1 MINAWAYLIYNI
13 FVGHYYLYWG
23 WDRLFQKPPLVVPVA
38 CLYPSS
44 GSRDNWWH
52 SGPYRWPWHAESQ
65 WSRVLNK
72 HIRDTFQGYGC
83 LLLGVASR
91 VSLWWII
98 RLCPVLSSVFYCF
111 GYCSE
116 NIFKALAPFGGC
128 EEEATSTRA
137 VKCNP
142 FLKEWVGLSSVVW
155 TQPSIPDL
163 FPIYTVLGF
172 VFGFQFWLSDNY
184 WLQANL
190 YLGLQDFDCE
200 DPRSY
205 CFSVLANHGK
215 SHIFSVELGS
225 ELAVWEKA
233 FQRAT
238 FMEVQRPG
246 VSMLWDSHSSHYQ
259 LWGNIWHL
267 GDGV

>member
-1 MINAWAYLIYNI
+1 M
-13 FVGHYYLYWG
+13 
-23 WDRLFQKPPLVVPVA
+23 
-38 CLYPSS
+38 
-44 GSRDNWWH
+44 
-52 SGPYRWPWHAESQ
+52 
-65 WSRVLNK
+65 
-72 HIRDTFQGYGC
+72 
-83 LLLGVASR
+83 
-91 VSLWWII
+91 
-98 RLCPVLSSVFYCF
+98 LSSVFYCF

-238 FMEVQRPG
+238 FMEVQRTGSKTYLCSWQGETLCFTVDFALGFTCFDGKTKNVLWRFKFSQLKGSSDDGKTRVKLLFQNLDTKQIETKELEFQDLTAVLHCIHSFIAAKVASLDP
-246 VSMLWDSHSSHYQ
+246 VFMDSQSMARRYLCSS
-259 LWGNIWHL
+259 
-267 GDGV
+267 